1 MPPRNQTRHRNRDV
15 TFDVVD
21 DHLEMKVTFPD
32 APDARGRGR
41 DYLHRC
47 TRDIFREVAFTIEE
61 HAAGGMTL
69 EDLVAAMDAPYT
81 QVNLALAFIKE
92 RGCIEVRRRRSYPAS
107 GQLYEDA
114 MIEFMFLAQL
124 PY

>member
-1 MPPRNQTRHRNRDV
+1 MPTRHRNRPRNREV

-21 DHLEMKVTFPD
+21 DHLEMQVTFPD
-32 APDARGRGR
+32 ASDRN
-41 DYLHRC
+41 YLHRC
-47 TRDIFREVAFTIEE
+47 TRDTFREVAFTIEE
-61 HAAGGMTL
+61 HAAPGSGGMTL

-81 QVNLALAFIKE
+81 QVNVALAFMKE
-92 RGCIEVRRRRSYPAS
+92 RGCVEVRRRRSYPAS
-107 GQLYEDA
+107 AQLYEDA

>member
-1 MPPRNQTRHRNRDV
+1 MPSRHRNRV
-15 TFDVVD
+15 VNFDVVD

-32 APDARGRGR
+32 APDVRGR
-41 DYLHRC
+41 DYVHRC

-61 HAAGGMTL
+61 SAAGGMTL

-81 QVNLALAFIKE
+81 QVNVALAFMKE
-92 RGCIEVRRRRSYPAS
+92 RGCVEVRRRRTYPAS
-107 GQLYEDA
+107 AALYEDA
-114 MIEFMFLAQL
+114 MTEFMYLAEA

>member
-1 MPPRNQTRHRNRDV
+1 MPSRHRNRVV

-21 DHLEMKVTFPD
+21 DHLEMKVGFPD
-32 APDARGRGR
+32 APDRN
-41 DYLHRC
+41 YVHRC
-47 TRDIFREVAFTIEE
+47 TRDTFREVAFTIEE

-81 QVNLALAFIKE
+81 QVNVALAFMKE
-92 RGCIEVRRRRSYPAS
+92 RGCVEVRRRRSYPAS

-114 MIEFMFLAQL
+114 MTEFMFLAEL